1 MCDYR
6 LLLKSLTL
14 SWQMS
19 FSLCFRSM
27 IHIIIYGWLRF
38 FDSECWLDNLSLCSP
53 LIFSLLLSSSSVLQ
67 FPILISSSHFIF
79 CFIMISSPIIF
90 YLILSLHSLHFP
102 CFHYFILPL
111 SFLPDFTPSSLS
123 LCAFLISLPFFFS
136 SSCVS
141 CFLLA
146 VFFFSCF
153 LGFHS
158 LFTLSPLFSSLT
170 FPSYFLLSSPFCF
183 LLISPS
189 FTSSFLYETWN
200 LEIIST

>member
-27 IHIIIYGWLRF
+27 IHIIIYGWLQF
-38 FDSECWLDNLSLCSP
+38 VDSECWLDNLSLCSP

-67 FPILISSSHFIF
+67 FPTLISSSHFIF
-79 CFIMISSPIIF
+79 FFHNDFVPY
-90 YLILSLHSLHFP
+90 YLLPYFVFTLTTFPMFSFLHSSSF
-102 CFHYFILPL
+102 FSSWFY
-111 SFLPDFTPSSLS
+111 SFLPF
-123 LCAFLISLPFFFS
+123 FLFVPYLLAILFS

-141 CFLLA
+141 FFLLA

-183 LLISPS
+183 LPISPS
-189 FTSSFLYETWN
+189 FTSFFLYETWN